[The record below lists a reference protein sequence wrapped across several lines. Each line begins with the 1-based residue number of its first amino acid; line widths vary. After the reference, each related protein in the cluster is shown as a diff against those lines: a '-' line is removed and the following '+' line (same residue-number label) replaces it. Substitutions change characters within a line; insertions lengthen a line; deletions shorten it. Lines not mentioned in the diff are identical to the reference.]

1 MLNSTIDYAM
11 IGKRIKN
18 KRMEL
23 KITQEKMANDLN
35 LSTFYI
41 SKIENGKSCPTLDT
55 LSVIANYLVLDLAFL
70 ITGTSTLEKNY
81 YLKQL
86 DDICS
91 KATNRQLN
99 LIVKIAKT
107 ILEE

>member
-18 KRMEL
+18 KRTES

-55 LSVIANYLVLDLAFL
+55 LSIIANYLELDLAFL
-70 ITGTSTLEKNY
+70 ITGTSTLEKTIISSNLMKY
-81 YLKQL
+81 VQRLQ
-86 DDICS
+86 
-91 KATNRQLN
+91 TNS
-99 LIVKIAKT
+99 LIS
-107 ILEE
+107 L

>member
-18 KRMEL
+18 KRTES
-23 KITQEKMANDLN
+23 KITQEKMSNDLN

-55 LSVIANYLVLDLAFL
+55 LSIIANYLELDLAFL

-81 YLKQL
+81 YLTQL
-86 DDICS
+86 DEICS
-91 KATNRQLN
+91 KATNKQLN
-99 LIVKIAKT
+99 LIIKIAKT

>member
-18 KRMEL
+18 KRTES
-23 KITQEKMANDLN
+23 KITQEKMSNDLN

-41 SKIENGKSCPTLDT
+41 SKIENSKSCPTLDT
-55 LSVIANYLVLDLAFL
+55 LSIIANYLELDLAFL

-86 DDICS
+86 DEICS
-91 KATNRQLN
+91 KATNKQLN
-99 LIVKIAKT
+99 LIIKIAKT

>member
-1 MLNSTIDYAM
+1 MINSTVDYAL
-11 IGKRIKN
+11 IGKRVKN
-18 KRMEL
+18 KRTEL
-23 KITQEKMANDLN
+23 KITQEQMASDLN

-55 LSVIANYLVLDLAFL
+55 LSVIANYLEIDLAYL
-70 ITGTSTLEKNY
+70 ITGTSTLEKSY
-81 YLKQL
+81 YLNQL

-91 KATNRQLN
+91 KASNKQLN
-99 LIVKIAKT
+99 LIIKLSKV

>member
-1 MLNSTIDYAM
+1 MINSTVDYAL
-11 IGKRIKN
+11 IGKRVKN
-18 KRMEL
+18 KRTEL
-23 KITQEKMANDLN
+23 KITQEQMASDLN

-55 LSVIANYLVLDLAFL
+55 LSVIANYLKIDLAYL

-81 YLKQL
+81 YLNQL

-91 KATNRQLN
+91 KASNKQLN
-99 LIVKIAKT
+99 LIIKLSKV